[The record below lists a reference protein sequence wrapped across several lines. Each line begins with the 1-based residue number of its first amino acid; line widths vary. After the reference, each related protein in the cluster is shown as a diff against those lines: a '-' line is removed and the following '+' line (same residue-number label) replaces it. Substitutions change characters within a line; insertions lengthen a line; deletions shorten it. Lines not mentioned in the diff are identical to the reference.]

1 MITVKRIM
9 SNLDKV
15 LPVVIISLLPVYL
28 NSVLKFW
35 YYIIKPLVV
44 LLLYCGVISDISYL
58 DKQARWAKEN
68 ANVTLSAWVYSAYLL
83 ANVTDK
89 PDLVVAAY
97 KEDLSWLKRYLPYI
111 GHVYVYC
118 KSKDSCAKGLS
129 AEIHKNPQRF
139 SIQMLP
145 NVGREAHTYLTHII
159 NHYDSFSPRTV
170 FTMGSLNISWVRELS
185 LRYAI
190 AGGLVFPSRPCT
202 DKALDKIYN
211 YRINIK
217 HALSMGDGY
226 DVYVRRPI
234 VPVKI
239 RPLGKWL
246 AYHTGIDLQQRCY
259 QRNEAMHGAIF
270 SVDKS
275 ALQRIK
281 KSQYASLLAENT
293 VGDSLEAGYYMEV
306 VWTFILEQH

>member
-1 MITVKRIM
+1 M
-9 SNLDKV
+9 
-15 LPVVIISLLPVYL
+15 
-28 NSVLKFW
+28 
-35 YYIIKPLVV
+35 VV
-44 LLLYCGVISDISYL
+44 LLLYYGVISDISYL

-111 GHVYVYC
+111 GHVYLYC

-170 FTMGSLNISWVRELS
+170 FTMGSLNISWVRELACAMLLPVGWCS
-185 LRYAI
+185 HQD
-190 AGGLVFPSRPCT
+190 LVLIKP
-202 DKALDKIYN
+202 DKIYN

-246 AYHTGIDLQQRCY
+246 DYHTGIDLQQRCY

-270 SVDKS
+270 SADKS
-275 ALQRIK
+275 ALRI
-281 KSQYASLLAENT
+281 
-293 VGDSLEAGYYMEV
+293 
-306 VWTFILEQH
+306 